1 MIKLIVGVLALVAM
15 TGISVVQPAEAAKAR
30 CDWEGQNRVCMDQT
44 GGLSIAL
51 PMNEQHKVAP
61 AH

>member
-1 MIKLIVGVLALVAM
+1 MTKLIVGALALVAM
-15 TGISVVQPAEAAKAR
+15 TAIALVQPVKAAKAR
-30 CDWEGQNRVCMDQT
+30 CYWEGQNRVCVDQT

-51 PMNEQHKVAP
+51 PMNEQHRVAP

>member
-1 MIKLIVGVLALVAM
+1 MTKLIVGALALVEM
-15 TGISVVQPAEAAKAR
+15 TTIALVQPAEAARAR
-30 CDWEGQNRVCMDQT
+30 CYWEGQNRVCVDQT

-51 PMNEQHKVAP
+51 PMAEQHKVAP

>member
-1 MIKLIVGVLALVAM
+1 MTKLIVGALALVEM
-15 TGISVVQPAEAAKAR
+15 TAIALVQPAEAGRAR
-30 CDWEGQNRVCMDQT
+30 CYWEGQNRVCVDQT

-51 PMNEQHKVAP
+51 PMAEQHKVAP

>member
-1 MIKLIVGVLALVAM
+1 MSKLIVGALALVAM
-15 TGISVVQPAEAAKAR
+15 TAIALVQPAEAAKAR
-30 CDWEGQNRVCMDQT
+30 CYWEGQNRVCVDQT
-44 GGLSIAL
+44 EGLSIAL